1 MFFRRIPFVDSV
13 SLGSS
18 IFLDASSFI
27 SDVSFN
33 SCDFL
38 DTSASSNSCDFLDTS
53 ASSNSCDFL
62 DTSVLSNSCDF
73 LDTSVSSAKFRSPK
87 ELSANFSFLSYT
99 DILWE
104 SDCFSVKF
112 PYRLFSLA

>member
-1 MFFRRIPFVDSV
+1 MFLRVIPFVDSG

-18 IFLDASSFI
+18 IFLDAFSFI

-33 SCDFL
+33 SWDFL
-38 DTSASSNSCDFLDTS
+38 DTSASSNSW
-53 ASSNSCDFL
+53 
-62 DTSVLSNSCDF
+62 DF
-73 LDTSVSSAKFRSPK
+73 LDTSVSSAKFRLSK

-104 SDCFSVKF
+104 SDCFSIEF

>member
-1 MFFRRIPFVDSV
+1 MFLRVIPFVDSG

-18 IFLDASSFI
+18 IFLDAFSFI

-33 SCDFL
+33 SW
-38 DTSASSNSCDFLDTS
+38 
-53 ASSNSCDFL
+53 
-62 DTSVLSNSCDF
+62 DF
-73 LDTSVSSAKFRSPK
+73 LDTSVSSAKFRLPK

-104 SDCFSVKF
+104 SDCFSIEF

>member
-1 MFFRRIPFVDSV
+1 MFLRVIPFVDSG

-18 IFLDASSFI
+18 IFLDAFSFI

-33 SCDFL
+33 SW
-38 DTSASSNSCDFLDTS
+38 
-53 ASSNSCDFL
+53 
-62 DTSVLSNSCDF
+62 DF
-73 LDTSVSSAKFRSPK
+73 LDTSVSSAKFRLSK

-104 SDCFSVKF
+104 SDCFSIEF

>member
-1 MFFRRIPFVDSV
+1 MFLRVIPFVNSV

-18 IFLDASSFI
+18 IFLDAFSFI

-38 DTSASSNSCDFLDTS
+38 DTSAS
-53 ASSNSCDFL
+53 
-62 DTSVLSNSCDF
+62 SNSCDF

-87 ELSANFSFLSYT
+87 ELSANFSFLSST
-99 DILWE
+99 EIL
-104 SDCFSVKF
+104 
-112 PYRLFSLA
+112 